1 MGRLDLKVHRAY
13 EREQRRRVMQSILEK
28 LDRSSNSSSS
38 TEGNTSAS
46 ANKKPMDLALYKA
59 TVRGEYDYFIFTLD
73 QVSRESEPSLT
84 AIFDQATL
92 LQNSYLHVAAS
103 FGHESL
109 VGFIAE
115 HFSSLLTSKN
125 RKGDTPL
132 HVAARAGH
140 YSTVA
145 TLIRFGVDSPSCTTS
160 ASNVVRDKADV
171 YPDILLSSSNNG
183 GNTPLHEAML
193 NSHRDLIYYLVRMD
207 EKVSFF
213 GNNVVSFCENKEG
226 KSPFYLA
233 VELGEKEIVE
243 RILQLFIQKGYS
255 YEDMKGKSPVHAAI
269 RMRNKVILDLLLV
282 KVPALI
288 QLRNEDGET
297 PLHCAA
303 SIGYH
308 EGVRYLLNKFS
319 EFCLLERDDNGFLP
333 IHTASKRGHVNIVQK
348 LLQYYPD
355 CGELLTKEGENI
367 LHIAAKNGKNNVVNH
382 ILRTPELTKLL
393 NEKDDHGSTA
403 LHLATMHWQPNV
415 VSSLTWDKRIKL
427 GLVNDDGMTALDVAE
442 NMERM
447 ASFRKRLT
455 WLALKSAGAPR
466 GKISKAPKVNAQ
478 IPLQHEPP
486 NMENYKD
493 RINTL
498 LLVSTLIATVTY
510 AAGFTM
516 PGGYNNSN
524 PDQGMATMV
533 SKPYFQMFV
542 ICDTIAL
549 YSSMIVAVSLIW
561 AQLGDLNLI
570 LTALKLALPLLGI
583 SLSMMSLAFMAGV
596 YLVVSRVIWLAY
608 VTVVMGMVSL
618 AILLALFIPH
628 SFPTTSKY
636 RIVRLISYY
645 FFCLML
651 RASGSYHDDEEE

>member
-1 MGRLDLKVHRAY
+1 MGRLDLKMRMAY
-13 EREQRRRVMQSILEK
+13 EQRWMARHTRLEK
-28 LDRSSNSSSS
+28 LVRSSNSSTS

-59 TVRGEYDYFIFTLD
+59 TVHGEVDNFIETLV
-73 QVSRESEPSLT
+73 QVSTERELSLT
-84 AIFDQATL
+84 TIFDQETM

-103 FGHESL
+103 FGHEKL
-109 VGFIAE
+109 VGFIAY
-115 HFSSLLTSKN
+115 HFPSLLTSKN
-125 RKGDTPL
+125 KKGDTPL
-132 HVAARAGH
+132 HVATRSGH
-140 YSTVA
+140 TSTVH
-145 TLIRFGVDSPSCTTS
+145 TLIRFAEDSPSCATS
-160 ASNVVRDKADV
+160 ASYVVRDIADV
-171 YPDILLSSSNNG
+171 CPDILLRSTNNG

-193 NSHRDLIYYLVRMD
+193 NYHEYLADYLVRMD

-213 GNNVVSFCENKEG
+213 GNNVVSYCENKEG

-233 VELGEKEIVE
+233 VESGKKATVE
-243 RILQLFIQKGYS
+243 SMLQLFIRKGCS

-269 RMRNKVILDLLLV
+269 RTRNKGILDLLLG
-282 KVPALI
+282 KVPTLI

-303 SIGYH
+303 SIGYN
-308 EGVRYLLNKFS
+308 EGVRYLLEKFS

-333 IHTASKRGHVNIVQK
+333 IHTASERGHVDIVQK

-355 CGELLTKEGENI
+355 GGELMTKEGENI

-393 NEKDDHGSTA
+393 NEKDDHGNTA
-403 LHLATMHWQPNV
+403 LHLATMHWRPKV

-427 GLVNDDGMTALDVAE
+427 GLVNDDGMTVLDVAE
-442 NMERM
+442 GMEMM

-455 WLALKSAGAPR
+455 WMALISAGAPQ

-498 LLVSTLIATVTY
+498 LLVSTLVATVTY

-516 PGGYNNSN
+516 PGGYNSSN

-570 LTALKLALPLLGI
+570 LTSLRLALPLLGI

-636 RIVRLISYY
+636 RVSYGSSPTIS
-645 FFCLML
+645 FV
-651 RASGSYHDDEEE
+651 

>member
-1 MGRLDLKVHRAY
+1 MGRLDLKVRMAY
-13 EREQRRRVMQSILEK
+13 EQRWMERHTRLEK
-28 LDRSSNSSSS
+28 LVRSSNSSTS

-59 TVRGEYDYFIFTLD
+59 TVHGEVDHFIETLV
-73 QVSRESEPSLT
+73 QVSTERELSLT
-84 AIFDQATL
+84 TIFDQATL

-103 FGHESL
+103 FGHEKL
-109 VGFIAE
+109 VGFIAY
-115 HFSSLLTSKN
+115 HFPSLLTSKN
-125 RKGDTPL
+125 MKGDTPL

-140 YSTVA
+140 LNTVA
-145 TLIRFGVDSPSCTTS
+145 TLIRFAEDSPSCATS
-160 ASNVVRDKADV
+160 ASYVVREIADV
-171 YPDILLSSSNNG
+171 CPDILLRSRNNG

-193 NSHRDLIYYLVRMD
+193 NYHEYLVDYLVRMD
-207 EKVSFF
+207 RKVSLF
-213 GNNVVSFCENKEG
+213 GNNVVSYCENKEG

-233 VELGEKEIVE
+233 VESGKKATVE
-243 RILQLFIQKGYS
+243 SMLQLFIGKGYS
-255 YEDMKGKSPVHAAI
+255 YEEMKGKSPVHAAI
-269 RMRNKVILDLLLV
+269 RTRNKGILDLLLG
-282 KVPALI
+282 KVPTLI

-303 SIGYH
+303 SIGYN
-308 EGVRYLLNKFS
+308 EGVWYLLEKFS

-333 IHTASKRGHVNIVQK
+333 IHTASERGHVDIVQK

-355 CGELLTKEGENI
+355 GGELLTKE
-367 LHIAAKNGKNNVVNH
+367 
-382 ILRTPELTKLL
+382 
-393 NEKDDHGSTA
+393 DDHGNTA
-403 LHLATMHWQPNV
+403 LHLATMHWRPKI
-415 VSSLTWDKRIKL
+415 VSSLTWEKRIKL

-442 NMERM
+442 GMEMM

-455 WLALKSAGAPR
+455 WMALISAGAPQ

-498 LLVSTLIATVTY
+498 LLVSTLVATVTY

-516 PGGYNNSN
+516 PGGYNSSN
-524 PDQGMATMV
+524 PDQGMATMA

-561 AQLGDLNLI
+561 AQLGWFLSQFMIGLCGSEFIMRKSKADTNEIVLPFDFCRGAPSLMTSFNNCTLTTAFGSIFLLLEVVAASRHHEIHDLLLLVAI
-570 LTALKLALPLLGI
+570 ATATSSSGD
-583 SLSMMSLAFMAGV
+583 GV
-596 YLVVSRVIWLAY
+596 
-608 VTVVMGMVSL
+608 VTQ
-618 AILLALFIPH
+618 
-628 SFPTTSKY
+628 
-636 RIVRLISYY
+636 
-645 FFCLML
+645 
-651 RASGSYHDDEEE
+651 